1 MSAMTNQQLSEAPAE
16 SQLPTAL
23 DAGAPGRTQARSRR
37 SEPLLERGSLVFLGT
52 SLALV
57 GGCLPFA
64 RALDAQIDR
73 QRPMYSDVQDM
84 AWLQHLHLST
94 GGDVVP
100 LSLSHRSSASVGDAT
115 FAPTSGVSIEVRRDG
130 DGYCVQG
137 ANQYG
142 DATGWQCYDATNPPL
157 EP

>member
-1 MSAMTNQQLSEAPAE
+1 MSAMTNQQLSEAPAG
-16 SQLPTAL
+16 SQLPTAH
-23 DAGAPGRTQARSRR
+23 DAGAPDRTQASRR

-57 GGCLPFA
+57 GACLPFA

-73 QRPMYSDVQDM
+73 QRPMYSDVRDM
-84 AWLQHLHLST
+84 AWLQQLNLST
-94 GGDVVP
+94 GGDVIP
-100 LSLSHRSSASVGDAT
+100 LSLSHRSSAHVGDTT

-130 DGYCVQG
+130 DGYCVIG

-142 DATGWQCYDATNPPL
+142 DTTRWQCYYATNLPL
-157 EP
+157 QP

>member
-1 MSAMTNQQLSEAPAE
+1 MGAMTNQQLSAAPAE
-16 SQLPTAL
+16 PQLRTAL
-23 DAGAPGRTQARSRR
+23 DAGEPGRTQASRR

-57 GGCLPFA
+57 GACLPFA
-64 RALDAQIDR
+64 RTLDARIDR
-73 QRPMYSDVQDM
+73 QRPMYSEVQVM
-84 AWLQHLHLST
+84 AWLQHLNLST